1 MARPKRSDTISPDES
16 CIVHVISRVV
26 RRCFLLGD
34 DPVTG
39 KNYDHRKQW
48 IEDLLEHHAKCFG
61 IDLLCFSL
69 LSNHFHLILK
79 SQPQIVKHW
88 TNREVARRWLM
99 LCPKRKQRDGSPAEP
114 KETEI
119 NSIVNDAVKL
129 KQIRSRL
136 SDISW
141 WMRLLCQR
149 IAVRANAEDE
159 ITGRFF
165 QGRFRSV
172 RILDE
177 AGLLACAAY
186 VDLNPI
192 RAAMAQTL
200 EESDYTS
207 AQRRIESLRSPDKQS
222 EQCADRFLAPL
233 TIDELRDALGPRPST
248 SGYRCSD
255 NGFLN
260 MSASDYLQLLDWTA
274 RQPVDGKP
282 GVTPVETPAILERL
296 RLEPEAWCELVRD
309 FGTLFSLVAGRPA
322 AIDQART
329 YGRQARFHTR
339 PRTRELL
346 NVKTQ

>member
-1 MARPKRSDTISPDES
+1 MARAKRSDVISPDES

-34 DPVTG
+34 DPLTG
-39 KNYDHRKQW
+39 KNYDHRKEW
-48 IEDLLEHHAKCFG
+48 IEEYLEHHAKYFG
-61 IDLLCFSL
+61 IDLLCFSV
-69 LSNHFHLILK
+69 LSNHFHLLLK
-79 SQPQIVKHW
+79 TQPEIVATW
-88 TNREVARRWLM
+88 TSREVAQRWLM
-99 LCPKRKQRDGSPAEP
+99 LCPKRKKRGGSPAEP

-129 KQIRSRL
+129 AQIRSRL

-141 WMRLLCQR
+141 WMRLMCQK

-159 ITGRFF
+159 LPGRFF

-200 EESDYTS
+200 EESDHTS
-207 AQRRIESLRSPDKQS
+207 AHRRIESLRSPDKPP
-222 EQCADRFLAPL
+222 EQRGDRFLSPL

-274 RQPVDGKP
+274 RQPVAGKP
-282 GVTPVETPAILERL
+282 GATPTDTPAILDRL
-296 RLEPEAWCELVRD
+296 GLEPDVWCELVRD

-346 NVKTQ
+346 SE

>member
-1 MARPKRSDTISPDES
+1 MARPNRSEVISPDES

-39 KNYDHRKQW
+39 KNYDYRKEW
-48 IEDLLEHHAKCFG
+48 IENLLQHQAKYFG
-61 IDLLCFSL
+61 IDLLCFGL
-69 LSNHFHLILK
+69 LSSHFHLVLK
-79 SQPQIVKHW
+79 SQPEIVGTW
-88 TNREVARRWLM
+88 TSREVARRWLM
-99 LCPKRKQRDGSPAEP
+99 LCPKRKLRDGSPADP
-114 KETEI
+114 KESEI

-141 WMRLLCQR
+141 WMRLLCQK
-149 IAVRANAEDE
+149 IAVRANREDE
-159 ITGRFF
+159 QTGKFW
-165 QGRFRSV
+165 QGRFRAI

-177 AGLLACAAY
+177 SGLLACAAY

-192 RAAMAQTL
+192 RAALAETL

-207 AQRRIESLRSPDKQS
+207 AQRRIESLQSPDANADHR
-222 EQCADRFLAPL
+222 ADRFLAPL
-233 TIDELRDALGPRPST
+233 TIDELRDELGTRPST

-255 NGFLN
+255 NGFLS
-260 MSASDYLQLLDWTA
+260 MSVEDYLALLDWTA
-274 RQPVDGKP
+274 RQPVAGKR
-282 GVTPVETPAILERL
+282 GTTPANTPAILQRL
-296 RLEPEAWCELVRD
+296 GLEPDVWCELVRD
-309 FGTLFSLVAGRPA
+309 FDSLFSLVAGRPA

-329 YGRQARFHTR
+329 IGRQARFHTR

-346 NVKTQ
+346 SV

>member
-1 MARPKRSDTISPDES
+1 MSRPNRSEVFSPDES

-34 DPVTG
+34 DPITG
-39 KNYDHRKQW
+39 KNYDHRKDW
-48 IEDLLEHHAKCFG
+48 IENLLQHQAKHFG

-69 LSNHFHLILK
+69 LSSHFHLVLK
-79 SQPQIVKHW
+79 SQPDIVRTW
-88 TNREVARRWLM
+88 NNREVARRWLM
-99 LCPKRKQRDGSPAEP
+99 LCPKRKRPDGSPAEP

-141 WMRLLCQR
+141 WMRLLCQKV
-149 IAVRANAEDE
+149 AVRANKEDQQA
-159 ITGRFF
+159 GKFW
-165 QGRFRSV
+165 QDRFRAI
-172 RILDE
+172 RILNE
-177 AGLLACAAY
+177 SGLLACAAY

-192 RAAMAQTL
+192 RAALAETL
-200 EESDYTS
+200 EDSDYTS
-207 AQRRIESLRSPDKQS
+207 VQRRIQSLQSPDKPS
-222 EQCADRFLAPL
+222 DRFLAPL
-233 TIDELRDALGPRPST
+233 TIDELRDELGSRPSS

-260 MSASDYLQLLDWTA
+260 MSSEDYLALLDWTA
-274 RQPVDGKP
+274 RQVVNGKR
-282 GVTPVETPAILERL
+282 GVTPADTPPILERL
-296 RLEPEAWCELVRD
+296 GLEPDVWCELVQD
-309 FGTLFSLVAGRPA
+309 FDTLFSLVAGRPA

-329 YGRQARFHTR
+329 RGRQARFHTQ

-346 NVKTQ
+346 SN

>member
-1 MARPKRSDTISPDES
+1 MARSKRSETISPDES

-48 IEDLLEHHAKCFG
+48 IEDLLEHHAKYFG

-69 LSNHFHLILK
+69 LSNHFHQILK
-79 SQPQIVKHW
+79 SQPEIVKQW
-88 TNREVARRWLM
+88 SNREVARRWLM

-119 NSIVNDAVKL
+119 NSIINDAVKL

-200 EESDYTS
+200 EQSDYTS
-207 AQRRIESLRSPDKQS
+207 AQRRIESLRSPDKQPD
-222 EQCADRFLAPL
+222 ERADRFLSPL

-260 MSASDYLQLLDWTA
+260 LSASDYLQLLDWTA

-282 GVTPVETPAILERL
+282 VVTPAGSPAILERL
-296 RLEPEAWCELVRD
+296 GLEPAVWCELVRD
-309 FGTLFSLVAGRPA
+309 FGTLFSLVAGRPE

-329 YGRQARFHTR
+329 YGRHTR
-339 PRTRELL
+339 FYTPPRTRELL
-346 NVKTQ
+346 SVQTQ

>member
-1 MARPKRSDTISPDES
+1 MARPNRSEVISPDES
-16 CIVHVISRVV
+16 CIAHVVSRVV

-39 KNYDHRKQW
+39 KNYDHRKEW
-48 IEDLLEHHAKCFG
+48 IENLLQHQAKHFG

-69 LSNHFHLILK
+69 MSTHFHLVLK
-79 SQPQIVKHW
+79 SQPEIVKTW
-88 TNREVARRWLM
+88 NNREAARRWLM
-99 LCPKRKQRDGSPAEP
+99 LCPKRKLRDGSPAEP

-129 KQIRSRL
+129 RQIRSRL

-141 WMRLLCQR
+141 WMRLLCQKV
-149 IAVRANAEDE
+149 AVRANREDE
-159 ITGRFF
+159 VTGKFF
-165 QGRFRSV
+165 EGRFRAI

-177 AGLLACAAY
+177 SGLLACAAY

-192 RAAMAQTL
+192 RAALAETL
-200 EESDYTS
+200 EESDHTS
-207 AQRRIESLRSPDKQS
+207 AQRRIESLQSPDKHS
-222 EQCADRFLAPL
+222 DRFLAPL
-233 TIDELRDALGPRPST
+233 TFDELRDQLGVRPSS

-260 MSASDYLQLLDWTA
+260 MSIEDYLALLDWTA
-274 RQPVDGKP
+274 RQPVAGKR
-282 GVTPVETPAILERL
+282 GVTPADMPAILQRL
-296 RLEPEAWCELVRD
+296 GLEADIWCELVRD

-322 AIDQART
+322 AIDEART
-329 YGRQARFHTR
+329 RGRQARYHTR

-346 NVKTQ
+346 SV

>member
-1 MARPKRSDTISPDES
+1 MSRPNRSEVISPDET
-16 CIVHVISRVV
+16 CIAHVISRVV

-34 DPVTG
+34 DPLTG

-48 IEDLLEHHAKCFG
+48 VEKLLEHQAKYFG

-69 LSNHFHLILK
+69 MSNHIHQVLK
-79 SQPQIVKHW
+79 SQPEIVATW
-88 TNREVARRWLM
+88 TSREVAMRWLM
-99 LCPKRKQRDGSPAEP
+99 LCPKRKQHDGSPAEP

-129 KQIRSRL
+129 KQLRSRL
-136 SDISW
+136 SNISW
-141 WMRLLCQR
+141 WVRLMCQKLA
-149 IAVRANAEDE
+149 IRANKEDE
-159 ITGRFF
+159 LTGKFWE
-165 QGRFRSV
+165 GRFRCI

-192 RAAMAQTL
+192 RAALAQTL

-207 AQRRIESLRSPDKQS
+207 AQRRIESLQSPDTHT
-222 EQCADRFLAPL
+222 EQRADRFLAPL
-233 TIDELRDALGPRPST
+233 TIDELRDELGARPSL

-260 MSASDYLQLLDWTA
+260 MSIEDYLALLDWTA
-274 RQPVDGKP
+274 RQPVAGKR
-282 GVTPVETPAILERL
+282 GVTPSDTPAILQRL
-296 RLEPEAWCELVRD
+296 GLEADVWCELVRD
-309 FGTLFSLVAGRPA
+309 FDTLFSLVAGRPA
-322 AIDQART
+322 AIVQART
-329 YGRQARFHTR
+329 LGRQARFHTR

-346 NVKTQ
+346 SV